1 MADETTTP
9 AIKRTKLH
17 RFPISDGHVHRP
29 RLLERL
35 EQHRQRPLT
44 LVSAPAGYGKS
55 TLVSCWLQACV
66 SPNAWLSLD
75 KNDND
80 LHLFLNYFLAAIQ
93 SMFPDAASK
102 TMTLVNT
109 PTLPPLSVLA
119 GSLANELDLI
129 EQDFILV
136 LDDIHRIREKS
147 VYHLLTELLHHPPQ
161 SMHLVLVG
169 RRDPSLPIASLRAG
183 GQVTEVR
190 LFDLRFTKVETE
202 EFLQLALG
210 GKVNEAE
217 AAALAEKT
225 EGWVTGLRLA
235 CLSMLHRND
244 MDSKLLEPH
253 VDAQFVMEYLFTE
266 VFSLQPA
273 EISQYLMGTAIL
285 DRFCGP
291 LCEAVCTP
299 GVDSSTRE
307 LGGWDFIAWLKK
319 ENVFL
324 IPLDTENRWFRYHH
338 LFQKLLL
345 NQLKRH
351 CSTEEINVLHS
362 RASAWFA
369 EEGLIEEALEHALA
383 AGDIPTA
390 IQLVARNGHQLMN
403 QQQWSRLER
412 WLDMFPRDSVEENPE
427 MLLYRLWSNHM
438 RTAGFDV
445 SALATQLEK
454 IENLISNSPPNGSV
468 KAEQIRS
475 HCDALRS
482 FQHYIGADGEI
493 ALKHAR
499 SACENIPIHHKRARL
514 RAHIFQVASYQM
526 VGDLETGLSH
536 YYSEVQENPNLSS
549 GDQAMYLANLCFIY
563 WIDADLISMLQTS
576 ENTLKI
582 AMDHPISE
590 AIAFSLYFNGIAC
603 YHQNNLQSAEEKL
616 ARMVK
621 DFYMYMQLVHT
632 HGSFCLSLIY
642 QAQGQPDKARERNRK
657 MMEYAI
663 GTGNQ
668 MVLRTT
674 QAFEA
679 ELALR
684 QGRLSEASNWAKRFH
699 PKPFLPPFAFYM
711 PQLTLVKIL
720 LAQHTTNSRRQAADL
735 LDQLNDFL
743 ASIHYKKSLID
754 VLALQALLHDT
765 LGDKSAALEKLTE
778 ALNLAKPGAFIRLF
792 VDLGPQMA
800 ELLKRLHKQNVAVD
814 YIDKILAAFREDEL
828 RMVPDAPDH
837 ESPSA
842 HQPLRTSTPSQPLVA
857 LLTNRELDVLE
868 LLAQRLSNK
877 EIADKLF
884 VSATTV
890 KGHLQNIYQKL
901 EVNKRREAVEKAHT
915 LGILS
920 MSRRGGRTGRL
931 GDGGLRKGETG

>member
-1 MADETTTP
+1 MADETTTTTTTL
-9 AIKRTKLH
+9 IRTKLN
-17 RFPISDGHVHRP
+17 RFPIPEGHVHRP
-29 RLLERL
+29 RLVERL

-55 TLVSCWLQACV
+55 TLVSSWLQAHA
-66 SPNAWLSLD
+66 SPNAWVSLD

-80 LHLFLNYFLAAIQ
+80 LRLFLNYFLAAIET
-93 SMFPDAASK
+93 MFPDAANE

-109 PTLPPLSVLA
+109 PTLPPLSILA
-119 GSLANELDLI
+119 GSLTNELDSI

-136 LDDIHRIREKS
+136 LDDIHSIREKS
-147 VYHLLTELLHHPPQ
+147 VYQLLTELLRHPPR
-161 SMHLVLVG
+161 SMHLVLIG
-169 RRDPSLPIASLRAG
+169 RRDPNLPIASLRARA
-183 GQVTEVR
+183 QVTEVR
-190 LFDLRFTKVETE
+190 LFELRFTMEETS
-202 EFLQLALG
+202 EFLNIVLG
-210 GKVNEAE
+210 RKINEAQT
-217 AAALAEKT
+217 ATLAEKT

-235 CLSMLHRND
+235 CLSMLHRNA
-244 MDSKLLEPH
+244 MDPKLLEPH

-266 VFSLQPA
+266 VFSRQPP

-291 LCEAVCTP
+291 LCETVCAP
-299 GVDSSTRE
+299 GIDSPTRE

-324 IPLDTENRWFRYHH
+324 IPLDTESRWFRYHH
-338 LFQKLLL
+338 LFQRLLI

-362 RASAWFA
+362 RASDWLA

-390 IQLVARNGHQLMN
+390 IQLVARHGHQLMDDH
-403 QQQWSRLER
+403 QWPRLER
-412 WLDMFPRDSVEENPE
+412 WLDMLPPDSVEENPE
-427 MLLYRLWSNHM
+427 MLLFRLWLNHM
-438 RTAGFDV
+438 RTASFDV
-445 SALATQLEK
+445 SAMATQLEK
-454 IENLISNSPPNGSV
+454 VENLISTSLPNGSV
-468 KAEQIRS
+468 KVEQIRS

-482 FQHYIGADGEI
+482 FQHYIGADGEV

-499 SACENIPIHHKRARL
+499 SACENIPIHHRRARL
-514 RAHIFQVASYQM
+514 RAHIFQVGSYQM

-536 YYSEVQENPNLSS
+536 YYNEVQENPNLSS

-563 WIDADLISMLQTS
+563 WIDADLFSMLQTS

-582 AMDHPISE
+582 AMDHRISE

-621 DFYMYMQLVHT
+621 NFYMYMQLVHT

-663 GTGNQ
+663 DSGNQ

-674 QAFEA
+674 EAFEA

-684 QGRLSEASNWAKRFH
+684 QGQLSEASNWAERFH
-699 PKPFLPPFAFYM
+699 PKPLLPPFAFYT

-720 LAQHTTNSRRQAADL
+720 LAQDTTDSRGQAADL
-735 LDQLNDFL
+735 LDQLHDFL
-743 ASIHYKKSLID
+743 ALIHYKKSLIE
-754 VLALQALLHDT
+754 VLALQGLLHDT
-765 LGDKSAALEKLTE
+765 LGDASVAQEKIAKAL
-778 ALNLAKPGAFIRLF
+778 ALAEPGGFIRVF

-800 ELLKRLHKQNVAVD
+800 DLLKRLHEQNVAVD
-814 YIDKILAAFREDEL
+814 YIEKLLAAFSYDEQVPVQEISKSQASLTLAASPQLLED
-828 RMVPDAPDH
+828 P
-837 ESPSA
+837 
-842 HQPLRTSTPSQPLVA
+842 
-857 LLTNRELDVLE
+857 LTNREIDVLE
-868 LLAQRLSNK
+868 LLTQRLSNK
-877 EIADKLF
+877 EIAEKLF
-884 VSATTV
+884 VSTETV
-890 KGHLQNIYQKL
+890 KGHLKNMYPKL
-901 EVNKRREAVEKAHT
+901 QVSNRREAIEKAKA

-920 MSRRGGRTGRL
+920 RH
-931 GDGGLRKGETG
+931 

>member
-1 MADETTTP
+1 MADETATTTL
-9 AIKRTKLH
+9 IRTKLH
-17 RFPISDGHVHRP
+17 RFPIPEGHVHRP

-35 EQHRQRPLT
+35 EQNRRRPLT

-55 TLVSCWLQACV
+55 TLVSCWLQACA
-66 SPNAWLSLD
+66 SPNAWVSLD

-80 LHLFLNYFLAAIQ
+80 LHLFLNYFLTAIQ
-93 SMFPDAASK
+93 TMFPDAASE

-109 PTLPPLSVLA
+109 PILPPLSVLA
-119 GSLANELDLI
+119 GSLANELELI

-136 LDDIHRIREKS
+136 LDDIHLIREES
-147 VYHLLTELLHHPPQ
+147 VFTLLTELLRHPPR
-161 SMHLVLVG
+161 SMHLVLIG
-169 RRDPSLPIASLRAG
+169 RRDPNLPIVSLRASE
-183 GQVTEVR
+183 QVNELR
-190 LFDLRFTKVETE
+190 LFDLRFTMEETA
-202 EFLQLALG
+202 EFLQRSLG
-210 GKVNEAE
+210 GKINEAQT
-217 AAALAEKT
+217 ATLAEKT

-235 CLSMLHRND
+235 CLSMLHRTD
-244 MDSKLLEPH
+244 LDPKLLEPH

-266 VFSLQPA
+266 VFSFQSPK
-273 EISQYLMGTAIL
+273 ISQYLMGTAIL

-291 LCEAVCTP
+291 LCDALWP
-299 GVDSSTRE
+299 LDVDTSTRE

-324 IPLDTENRWFRYHH
+324 IPLDTEGYWFRYHH

-362 RASAWFA
+362 RASGWFA

-383 AGDIPTA
+383 AGDVPTA
-390 IQLVARNGHQLMN
+390 IQLVARHGHQLMDD
-403 QQQWSRLER
+403 QRWSRLER
-412 WLDMFPRDSVEENPE
+412 WLDMFPRDSAEESPE
-427 MLLYRLWSNHM
+427 MLLFRLWSDHM

-445 SALATQLEK
+445 TALATQLEK
-454 IENLISNSPPNGSV
+454 IENLISTSPANGSV
-468 KAEQIRS
+468 KVEQIRS

-482 FQHYIGADGEI
+482 FQHYISAEGET

-499 SACENIPIHHKRARL
+499 QACENIPIHHKRARL
-514 RAHIFQVASYQM
+514 RAHIFQVGSYQM
-526 VGDLETGLSH
+526 VGDLQTGLSR
-536 YYSEVQENPNLSS
+536 YYEEVQENPNLSS
-549 GDQAMYLANLCFIY
+549 GDQATYLANLCFMY

-582 AMDHPISE
+582 AMDHRIPE

-603 YHQNNLQSAEEKL
+603 YHQNDLQSAEEKL
-616 ARMVK
+616 ARLVK
-621 DFYMYMQLVHT
+621 DFYMYMQLVHA

-642 QAQGQPDKARERNRK
+642 QAQGQPDKSRERNRK
-657 MMEYAI
+657 MMQYAMD
-663 GTGNQ
+663 TGNQ

-684 QGRLSEASNWAKRFH
+684 QGRLSEASNWAERFQ

-720 LAQHTTNSRRQAADL
+720 LAQDTTESRRRASDL

-743 ASIHYKKSLID
+743 ASIHYKKSLIE

-765 LGDKSAALEKLTE
+765 LGDEPIAREKVAKAL
-778 ALNLAKPGAFIRLF
+778 ALAEPGGFIRLF

-800 ELLKRLHKQNVAVD
+800 DLLKSLHEQNVAVD
-814 YIDKILAAFREDEL
+814 YIEKLLAAFSDDEQVLVQDVSGAKAPLTLAAGPEPLED
-828 RMVPDAPDH
+828 
-837 ESPSA
+837 
-842 HQPLRTSTPSQPLVA
+842 PLS
-857 LLTNRELDVLE
+857 NRELDILE

-877 EIADKLF
+877 EIAEKLF
-884 VSATTV
+884 ISTRTV
-890 KGHLQNIYQKL
+890 KAHLQNIYGKL
-901 EVNKRREAVEKAHT
+901 NVNRRREAVEKAKKI
-915 LGILS
+915 GIL
-920 MSRRGGRTGRL
+920 
-931 GDGGLRKGETG
+931 